1 MVFLFMKKS
10 KSRFSEAAGEGKQ
23 NAIQIIAV
31 RSQSC
36 SKNGELLCVLEKG
49 DNQIHED
56 SD

>member
-1 MVFLFMKKS
+1 MVSLFMKKS

-23 NAIQIIAV
+23 NAIWIIAV
-31 RSQSC
+31 RSC